1 VALSVALSLVAL
13 TAGCVRGGRTGD
25 IGVNRAGASIEQQ
38 FDTRRVDVSGDA
50 DRARLSGHNNL
61 NNPPVD
67 LKAVPPAWSGGTAI
81 NQGRWSGN
89 ALGDR
94 VAQLTLSVPH
104 VASSVAV
111 PSGRVV
117 LVGVGLS
124 RSGNPNVGAIKTEIR
139 RRLLVQAP
147 IFRYVYVTTDPR
159 QVTQLN
165 QIADGL
171 RQGNPI
177 SRYHPQMEALMR
189 TMQPV
194 PWPG

>member
-1 VALSVALSLVAL
+1 LARKPWPALSVALSLVAL
-13 TAGCVRGGRTGD
+13 TAGCVRGGQQGD
-25 IGVNRAGASIEQQ
+25 IGAIR
-38 FDTRRVDVSGDA
+38 
-50 DRARLSGHNNL
+50 NL
-61 NNPPVD
+61 NNPPVN

-81 NQGRWSGN
+81 NQGRWSRN

-117 LVGVGLS
+117 LAGVGLS

-147 IFRYVYVTTDPR
+147 IFRHVYVTTDPR